1 MTYSESDRNQ
11 MFDFLRSKY
20 QNPKDIDKIHEF
32 QCRYDQVDPIQWY
45 TKDWFL
51 YSDLNKALREYD
63 IVYLYGIRVFIKDL
77 HQQIVRSHMKSK
89 ESTILK
95 LYRGMNVST
104 AIFDKMKIK
113 SGRLLSF
120 NCFLST
126 TANNE
131 VAMMYGGALG
141 SFPQMTSVIF
151 EINVDHSISTPAYYV
166 DVKDKSQFK
175 DEDEFLF
182 TMGSVFRIQ
191 SIEPLN
197 DGNISR
203 IKLLL
208 TDDNDVELTR
218 LTSFIRSQKETPDEL
233 SFILLMAM
241 WGKYEE
247 AKKIGQLMIP
257 TISQE
262 LKPILSI
269 TLAGIALEQ
278 GKREDT
284 AVQLQSVCD
293 FSDERSTISG
303 NTIITSYREA
313 MLCWMQGKWDLAV
326 ENLEAIYDIITSEDH
341 PHLAPTYAHI
351 GDLLKK
357 EKKFSEALNHYG
369 RALSILQR
377 YLSSTNSALLEVSNI
392 FVNTHLAYAYESIS
406 NLLYKQGDLCGTL
419 EHLQHTMKARLQYL
433 PPTDLAIAKLHTR
446 LGDLQV
452 SLQRNEE
459 ALSNF
464 ERALVIQ
471 AASLPADHLDIAE
484 THTMI
489 GRILLRQQK
498 FREALKSYECALE
511 ILFESFASANL
522 AKDETSIK
530 SRNSFLV
537 DIYALIGD
545 VHCKTRNFS
554 EAYQNYELALDIQLE
569 CTSAMD
575 PTTHK
580 IIKKLN
586 CVHRLLVRL
595 IT

>member
-95 LYRGMNVST
+95 LYR
-104 AIFDKMKIK
+104 
-113 SGRLLSF
+113 
-120 NCFLST
+120 
-126 TANNE
+126 
-131 VAMMYGGALG
+131 
-141 SFPQMTSVIF
+141 
-151 EINVDHSISTPAYYV
+151 
-166 DVKDKSQFK
+166 
-175 DEDEFLF
+175 
-182 TMGSVFRIQ
+182 
-191 SIEPLN
+191 
-197 DGNISR
+197 
-203 IKLLL
+203 
-208 TDDNDVELTR
+208 
-218 LTSFIRSQKETPDEL
+218 
-233 SFILLMAM
+233 
-241 WGKYEE
+241 
-247 AKKIGQLMIP
+247 
-257 TISQE
+257 
-262 LKPILSI
+262 
-269 TLAGIALEQ
+269 GIALEQ